1 MEKHIKITVIQKHA
15 KKSVKAFFEYA
26 NVGKKTIHLLKM
38 ANAISVNGI
47 KVNDTYILKEDDRLL
62 IDYTNIP
69 FTTVTPFESDIIIVY
84 EDDHIVVVDKPTKLL
99 VHEDGQT
106 IDTLTNRVNAYYQ
119 ALGYPFSVLPAH
131 RIDYETSGMV
141 VFGKHPMSLS
151 YLSNLFEQRSIK
163 KIYQAII
170 EGDFDIKE
178 GRIDAPIGNH
188 RHENVMMVSSTG
200 KKATSLYKVIKKVG
214 NDYLVEIEIIGGRK
228 HQIRV
233 HMAHIGFPIKGDLL
247 YGIKSDRLYL
257 HFYKVSFENFVN
269 GEVLTVTDDAKFK
282 TE

>member
-1 MEKHIKITVIQKHA
+1 MEKHIIITVDQRHT

-26 NVGKKTIHLLKM
+26 NVGKKTIHFLKM

-47 KVNDTYILKEDDRLL
+47 KANDTFILKENDKLV
-62 IDYTNIP
+62 IDYTNMP
-69 FTTVTPFESDIIIVY
+69 ATTVTPFESDIIIVY

-141 VFGKHPMSLS
+141 VFGKHPFSLS

-163 KIYQAII
+163 KIYQAIV
-170 EGDFDIKE
+170 EGDFIKKE
-178 GRIDAPIGNH
+178 GKIDAPIGAH
-188 RHENVMMVSSTG
+188 RHENIMMVSSTG
-200 KKATSLYKVIKKVG
+200 KKATSLYKVINKNG
-214 NDYLVEIEIIGGRK
+214 NENLVEIEIIGGRK

-233 HMAHIGFPIKGDLL
+233 HMAHIGFPIKGDPI

-269 GEVLTVTDDAKFK
+269 GKLLTVTDDARFK
-282 TE
+282 ME